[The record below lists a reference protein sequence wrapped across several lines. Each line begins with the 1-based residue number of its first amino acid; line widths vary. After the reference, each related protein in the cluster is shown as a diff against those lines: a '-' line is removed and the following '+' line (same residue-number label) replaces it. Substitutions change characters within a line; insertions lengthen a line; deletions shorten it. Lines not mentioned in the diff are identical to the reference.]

1 MIINVIICTYDRYD
15 LLDQAVAS
23 VIGQDLPVSEYQIT
37 VIDNSPDASRSREM
51 SSRWRDT
58 QNLLWHHEPVAGL
71 SRARNLGLELTT
83 TPFVAFLD
91 DDAIASESW
100 LSRKIEAF
108 AYLGPSTH
116 VIGGRV
122 RLRFQGARPAWLAD
136 NMLCYLSECDLGE
149 ETRLIR
155 PDEWVVGANL
165 SYRTA
170 AVKEAGGFSVALGR
184 VGSGAS
190 LMSNDETDLQERINA
205 RGGLAGYSP
214 AAEVDHLVLSARLR
228 QGWFRKRMAWQAV
241 SDYVRAPDVSQL
253 GAAAA
258 WDRAKAFLASC
269 APADRTL
276 RGLALAHTDQQR
288 FAAQMGA
295 TYDAVQAILAGL
307 HEDDAG

>member
-1 MIINVIICTYDRYD
+1 MMINVVICTYDRYE
-15 LLDQAVAS
+15 LLDQAIAS
-23 VIGQDLPVSEYQIT
+23 VVGQDLPASHYQIT
-37 VIDNSPDASRSREM
+37 IIDNSPDAGRSREM
-51 SSRWRDT
+51 SHRWHKT
-58 QNLLWHHEPVAGL
+58 PNLLWHHEPVAGL
-71 SRARNLGLELTT
+71 SRARNLGLEATT
-83 TPFVAFLD
+83 TPLVAFLD
-91 DDAIASESW
+91 DDAIASEGW

-108 AYLGPSTH
+108 AYLGPSAH

-122 RLRFQGARPAWLAD
+122 RLRFQGARPTWLAD
-136 NMLCYLSECDLGE
+136 DMLCYLSECDLGE
-149 ETRLIR
+149 EIRLIR
-155 PDEWVVGANL
+155 PGEWVVGANL

-214 AAEVDHLVLSARLR
+214 AAEVAHLVPSARLK

-241 SDYVRAPDVSQL
+241 SDYVRAPDASQL
-253 GAAAA
+253 AADAA
-258 WDRAKAFLASC
+258 WKRTKSFLATC